1 MRYFH
6 RTSLSPDEVL
16 EEADHYF
23 PSHAAPSDLGH
34 RHRVF
39 SGTIGRI
46 EVRAQA
52 EGGHYTLITLETD
65 NVGESEADKVAK
77 RFLTMVH
84 KRIEPT
90 HVVRGAY

>member
-6 RTSLSPDEVL
+6 RTSLSPEEVL
-16 EEADHYF
+16 EEADRYF
-23 PSHAAPSDLGH
+23 LSHVAPSDSGP

-39 SGTIGRI
+39 SGTIGCIR
-46 EVRAQA
+46 VRVQP

-65 NVGESEADKVAK
+65 EVGESEADKVAK

-84 KRIEPT
+84 KRLEPT
-90 HVVRGAY
+90 HVARGSY

>member
-6 RTSLSPDEVL
+6 RTSLSPDEAL

-23 PSHAAPSDLGH
+23 PSHAAPSDSGH

-39 SGTIGRI
+39 SGAIGRI

-77 RFLTMVH
+77 RFLTMVR

>member
-23 PSHAAPSDLGH
+23 PSHAAPSDSGR

-46 EVRAQA
+46 EVRVQA

-90 HVVRGAY
+90 HVARGAY

>member
-6 RTSLSPDEVL
+6 RTSLSPEEVL
-16 EEADHYF
+16 EEADRYF
-23 PSHAAPSDLGH
+23 PSRVAQSDSGH

-46 EVRAQA
+46 AVRVQP
-52 EGGHYTLITLETD
+52 EGGHYTLITLETED
-65 NVGESEADKVAK
+65 LGESEADKVAK

-84 KRIEPT
+84 KRLEPT